1 VKGLVRFSKY
11 IPVRDSQG
19 QSLVETALMVPLML
33 IVVLNALNLGYFF
46 FVTVNLAA
54 ATRTGAE
61 YAMLGPGSPG
71 TTNYPPA
78 NTGSMP
84 VTALIYQDLT
94 GAVWNAGNATIQV
107 CSPSVIVGGTGT
119 SGTPVR
125 TNCVKCTSSAT
136 CSSATGTTGASATF
150 VPSSDPEAA
159 FVLNRV
165 DVQYSFPPLIPGSP
179 FNLILIGNLYNTGT
193 GQYTFYRHI
202 EMRAM

>member
-1 VKGLVRFSKY
+1 MANGKPMNKKRSE
-11 IPVRDSQG
+11 G
-19 QSLVETALMVPLML
+19 QALLETALMTPLML
-33 IVVLNALNLGYFF
+33 IVVLNAMNLGYFF
-46 FVTVNLAA
+46 FVTLNLTA

-61 YAMLGPGSPG
+61 YSMLGPGSPG

-78 NTGSMP
+78 NTGTSP

-94 GAVWNAGNATIQV
+94 GAVWNPGNATIQV
-107 CSPSVIVGGTGT
+107 CTPSLLV
-119 SGTPVR
+119 SGAGPSGSPVR
-125 TNCVKCTSSAT
+125 ANCVICTSSAT
-136 CSSATGTTGASATF
+136 CSSATATTGASATF
-150 VPSSDPEAA
+150 VPDSDPEAA

-179 FNLILIGNLYNTGT
+179 FNLVLIGNLYKPGT

>member
-1 VKGLVRFSKY
+1 MTIGKHMKMKGCR
-11 IPVRDSQG
+11 G
-19 QSLVETALMVPLML
+19 QALLETALMIPLML
-33 IVVLNALNLGYFF
+33 LVVLNALNLGYFF
-46 FVTVNLAA
+46 FVTVNLTA

-61 YAMLGPGSPG
+61 YSMLGPGAPG

-107 CSPSVIVGGTGT
+107 CSPSVIVSGAGP

-125 TNCVKCTSSAT
+125 ANCVICTSSAT

-150 VPSSDPEAA
+150 VPDTDPEAA

-179 FNLILIGNLYNTGT
+179 FNLVLIGNLYNSGT